1 MKNIRITLR
10 QKSILQ
16 DICNSKDYITISS
29 IAKHLN
35 ISGRTVLRELD
46 EIEKWLEFYGL
57 TLDKKTRFGI
67 RIQGDEHDRGFIA
80 DMLEEEQGTHIYT
93 AEERQKIIII
103 ELLKNQ
109 EPVKVYNF
117 SNMLNVTEATISND
131 LDKVEAWL
139 INNKLKLIRKPGIGI
154 NIEGQEKLI
163 RKAIINIIYE
173 NINED
178 QLLSFINNIITD
190 NEKNYESKEQRT
202 YSRLLYLIDKNTI
215 SKLENLIYKLEEKIG
230 YKFADNAYIG
240 FIVHLALAIE
250 RIRKEEKISID
261 KEVLNDLKKYPEY
274 SIAEEL
280 TEDLSRAFNLS
291 IPKDEIGYITMHIK
305 GSRNFGSGLK
315 SNMVGNF
322 QLVKF
327 SQQIIKVAEEETGS
341 FFQHDE
347 RLLVGL
353 VNHLGPAINRMKL
366 GLDIR
371 NPLLEEI
378 KNHYPHLMNLG
389 KKSVQ
394 GLEKYLEMQ
403 VPESEV
409 AYIAMHLGS
418 VLEKGDVPIKKIY
431 KAVVACATGIGTS
444 GLLAT
449 RIEKEYDNIDIIDVI
464 SIIHIDEK
472 NLDERGID
480 FIISTI
486 PFENTKIPVVVVNP
500 LLFNEDIEKLNKFI
514 STYKQVNKKNSGNK
528 DHSISFR
535 EKVSK
540 AQYYLDATGKV
551 IDNFFLGDYN
561 KFENINEIII
571 EVSKIITNSF
581 NEQEIIVDALS
592 EREKKGAT
600 IIASKG
606 FILIHGRVTL
616 PTFTFGAIRIKEG
629 LKCKNNNGEEVIINM
644 AVVMILSD
652 NYSKEY
658 MEVMSYISRA
668 IIDNDNFFR
677 DLRDKKVGNLHT
689 QLCNILEEFIKS
701 KNIRIEVGGR

>member
-10 QKSILQ
+10 QKKILQ
-16 DICNSKDYITISS
+16 DICNSGDYITISS
-29 IAKHLN
+29 IAKHLD
-35 ISGRTVLRELD
+35 ISGRTVLRELE
-46 EIEKWLEFYGL
+46 EIEKWLKFYGL

-67 RIQGDEHDRGFIA
+67 RIQGDEHDRGFID

-93 AEERQKIIII
+93 PEERQKIIII

-139 INNKLKLIRKPGIGI
+139 VNNKLKLIRKPGIGI

-178 QLLSFINNIITD
+178 ELLSFINNIITD

-261 KEVLNDLKKYPEY
+261 KDLLIDLKKYPEY

-280 TEDLSRAFNLS
+280 TEDLSRAFSLN

-305 GSRNFGSGLK
+305 GSKNFGSDIK

-322 QLVKF
+322 QLVKL
-327 SQQIIKVAEEETGS
+327 SQQIIKIAEEETGS

-347 RLLVGL
+347 RLFVGL

-378 KNHYPHLMNLG
+378 KEHYPHLMNLG

-394 GLEKYLEMQ
+394 GLEKYLGIQ
-403 VPESEV
+403 VPESEI

-418 VLEKGDVPIKKIY
+418 VLEKGYVSIKKIY

-472 NLDERGID
+472 NLEERGID

-500 LLFNEDIEKLNKFI
+500 LLFNEDIDKLSKFI
-514 STYKQVNKKNSGNK
+514 NTYKEVSKKNIISK
-528 DHSISFR
+528 DYSISFR

-540 AQYYLDATGKV
+540 AQNYLDATGKI

-561 KFENINEIII
+561 KFENINEVII
-571 EVSKIITNSF
+571 EVAKITTNSP
-581 NEQEIIVDALS
+581 NEQEIIVEALS

-606 FILIHGRVTL
+606 FILIHGRVSL
-616 PTFTFGAIRIKEG
+616 STFTFGIIRIKEG

-652 NYSKEY
+652 KYSKEY

-677 DLRDKKVGNLHT
+677 DLRDKKIENLHT
-689 QLCNILEEFIKS
+689 QLCNILEELIKS